1 MPRPASSSQR
11 LYDVASGQ
19 GGYFTSRQAL
29 DAGYGDNL
37 HPYHVR
43 AGNWVRE
50 RRGVYRLTQFPQP
63 SRPDLIVLQLW
74 SRNRQD
80 EPQGVFSHTTALTLH
95 DLSDA
100 MPAKVDMTVPPG
112 FRRMAAIPGVLR
124 LHRGGV
130 PKRDAETI
138 EGVRVT
144 TPLRTL
150 IDVIVEGAL
159 APEVLVQAVDQA
171 IRRGL
176 VRRRQFDAA
185 DVSTRARQRV
195 NRILKQVPDERP
207 TPVRNSRR
215 PAGRT
220 GSATPRPRTA

>member
-1 MPRPASSSQR
+1 
-11 LYDVASGQ
+11 
-19 GGYFTSRQAL
+19 
-29 DAGYGDNL
+29 
-37 HPYHVR
+37 
-43 AGNWVRE
+43 
-50 RRGVYRLTQFPQP
+50 
-63 SRPDLIVLQLW
+63 
-74 SRNRQD
+74 
-80 EPQGVFSHTTALTLH
+80 
-95 DLSDA
+95 

-124 LHRGGV
+124 LHRGSV
-130 PKRDAETI
+130 PKRDADTI

-150 IDVIVEGAL
+150 IDVIVDGTL

-185 DVSTRARQRV
+185 DVSTRARQSV
-195 NRILKQVPDERP
+195 NRILKQVPDDRP

-215 PAGRT
+215 PASRT
-220 GSATPRPRTA
+220 GSTTSRPRTA